1 MRGSKPHMIRE
12 FQLLTKSVHRVH
24 RGPKAA
30 SAASCRGAWTIFA
43 PVWNYRSEGCF
54 YAIAG

>member
-1 MRGSKPHMIRE
+1 MIRE
-12 FQLLTKSVHRVH
+12 FQLLTKSVHQIYRRH
-24 RGPKAA
+24 KAA

-43 PVWNYRSEGCF
+43 PVWNYRIGGSL